1 MNKKNILI
9 LVLIVFIIG
18 GAYTAYSS
26 LIRNVDTSDIP
37 QNNSTE
43 GTSNEQTIENQKN
56 TVPDF
61 TVSDIN
67 GDIVSL
73 KDFEN
78 QPIVINFWASWCPP
92 CREEMSH
99 FQEAYDTY
107 SEKGVKFFMI
117 NSTDGERET
126 VETATEYFNKNN
138 YTMDIY
144 FDTKENDFNA
154 SISYG
159 VRSLPT
165 TFFINKDGSLSEY
178 KLGSLDKDTLF
189 SSIENI
195 IGE

>member
-1 MNKKNILI
+1 MNKKNTLL
-9 LVLIVFIIG
+9 LVLIVLIIG
-18 GAYTAYSS
+18 GAYATYSS
-26 LIRNVDTSDIP
+26 LSANAPTSDIP

-43 GTSNEQTIENQKN
+43 ENTEEQKTN
-56 TVPDF
+56 TAPDF

-67 GDIVSL
+67 GNTVSL

-78 QPIVINFWASWCPP
+78 QPVIINFWASWCPP

-117 NSTDGERET
+117 NATDGERET
-126 VETATEYFNKNN
+126 IETAAEYFNENN

-144 FDTKENDFNA
+144 FDTKDNDFSA
-154 SISYG
+154 SRSYG
-159 VRSLPT
+159 IRSLPS
-165 TFFINKDGSLSEY
+165 TFFINKDGSISDY
-178 KLGSLDKDTLF
+178 KIGSLDKDTLF
-189 SSIENI
+189 SAIENI

>member
-1 MNKKNILI
+1 MNKKNIFL
-9 LVLIVFIIG
+9 LVLMVLVLG
-18 GAYTAYSS
+18 GAYAAYSS
-26 LIRNVDTSDIP
+26 LNTNVPTSDIP

-43 GTSNEQTIENQKN
+43 ENTEEQN
-56 TVPDF
+56 TNTAPDF

-67 GDIVSL
+67 GNTVSL

-92 CREEMSH
+92 CREEMNH

-107 SEKGVKFFMI
+107 SESGVKFFMI
-117 NSTDGERET
+117 NATDGERET
-126 VETATEYFNKNN
+126 IETATEYFNKNN

-144 FDTKENDFNA
+144 FDTKDNDFSA
-154 SISYG
+154 SRSYG
-159 VRSLPT
+159 IRSLPT
-165 TFFINKDGSLSEY
+165 TFFINKDGSIATY

-189 SSIENI
+189 SAIEDI